1 MYWSRN
7 NWAAMTSTDTRVSAL
22 LPAIAEVAAAD
33 AEMPSPLG
41 LVRLLD
47 SRSDGGSASAGGEK
61 GLPGG
66 GPGAPSL
73 GLRSVS
79 TVSLGRRSASSSES
93 LRLNGFTD
101 AIFALKRFFF
111 KQSKLAKLIT
121 PAAS

>member
-7 NWAAMTSTDTRVSAL
+7 NWAAMTSTDTRVSA

-111 KQSKLAKLIT
+111 FLKLAKLIT